1 MHEAASR
8 VVMSALGQ
16 KQACAVHFGDV
27 RFVPIADMSYS
38 ITLVGVGQQ
47 RLEEGEVER
56 WR

>member
-1 MHEAASR
+1 
-8 VVMSALGQ
+8 MSALGQ